1 MTTLSMAMPLIY
13 VKYVTMEGPLM
24 PTLSRLLGR
33 ASSEVLEDETNLLLL
48 RNLVSGRCVSV
59 NLSALAKATGRHRI
73 TVRNEV
79 TELLERKVVNPPVC
93 PFMGL
98 YREYPL
104 LVVVRA
110 DLPDEKRVN
119 DWVAQDR
126 HIFAAY
132 WSRHAEYNMILLIYQ
147 KDVLAY
153 QLWRESLTEEH
164 KIPPR
169 EARLPSYSLYVSNQ
183 LMIKYEPNAAIGL
196 MEAELNR
203 SGKLEINGVTLD
215 RAHFE
220 ILKLLV
226 TGGVFKLNENFL
238 SRELRIHRKTVVKRV
253 DQLLGQGW
261 ILKPVCRFPDLL
273 CPPNYVVAYSM
284 AEIRK
289 ARERVTLAFQN
300 DPHVSMALRISIG
313 GYNLLLM
320 SAHPDI
326 SEHME
331 WEQSLSKRFP
341 SSIGHVDVTYLS
353 PRTKILIDQQKV
365 SLGIIEE
372 KLAQARGRK
381 MRKTVS

>member
-1 MTTLSMAMPLIY
+1 
-13 VKYVTMEGPLM
+13 M
-24 PTLSRLLGR
+24 PTLSKYLAGF
-33 ASSEVLEDETNLLLL
+33 SPEMLEDEANLLLL

-59 NLSALAKATGRHRI
+59 NLSALAKATGRHRN

-79 TELLERKVVNPPVC
+79 DELLRQRVVDRPVC

-119 DWVAQDR
+119 DWVAQDK

-132 WSRHAEYNMILLIYQ
+132 WSRHAEYNMLLLMYQ

-183 LMIKYEPNAAIGL
+183 LMMKYQPSAAIGL

-203 SGKLEINGVTLD
+203 VGKLEINGVTLD
-215 RAHFE
+215 RPRFQVLRH
-220 ILKLLV
+220 LV
-226 TGGVFKLNENFL
+226 SGGVFKLNENYL
-238 SRELRIHRKTVVKRV
+238 SRELRIHRKTIMKRI
-253 DQLLGQGW
+253 DRLLQEGW

-273 CPPNYVVAYSM
+273 CPPNYVLVYSM
-284 AEIRK
+284 MVVHK
-289 ARERVTLAFQN
+289 AKERVTLALQN
-300 DPHVSMALRISIG
+300 DPHVTMALRISIG
-313 GYNLLLM
+313 GYNLLLI
-320 SAHPDI
+320 SAHPDV

-341 SSIGHVDVTYLS
+341 SSIGRVDVTYLS

-372 KLAQARGRK
+372 RLARVRGRR
-381 MRKTVS
+381 MRKAAQ

>member
-1 MTTLSMAMPLIY
+1 MTTLPILCTLIH
-13 VKYVTMEGPLM
+13 VRNVTVEGPEM
-24 PTLSRLLGR
+24 ATLSKLVPR
-33 ASSEVLEDETNLLLL
+33 SSPEMLEDETNLQLL
-48 RNLVSGRCVSV
+48 RSLVGGKCVSV
-59 NLSALAKATGRHRI
+59 NLSAVSKMTGRHRN

-79 TELLERKVVNPPVC
+79 TELLDRKVVNSPVC

-110 DLPDEKRVN
+110 DLPDEKRVK
-119 DWVAQDR
+119 DWVAQDK

-132 WSRHAEYNMILLIYQ
+132 WSRHAEYNMLLLIYQ

-169 EARLPSYSLYVSNQ
+169 DARLPSYSLYVSNQ
-183 LMIKYEPNAAIGL
+183 LMIKYQPSAAIDL
-196 MEAELNR
+196 MEAELKR
-203 SGKLEINGVTLD
+203 AGKLEINRVTLSPE
-215 RAHFE
+215 HFQ

-226 TGGVFKLNENFL
+226 TGGVFKLNENYL
-238 SRELRIHRKTVVKRV
+238 SKELQIHRKTVIKRV
-253 DQLLGQGW
+253 DQLLSQGW
-261 ILKPVCRFPDLL
+261 ILRPVCRFPDLL
-273 CPPNYVVAYSM
+273 CPPNYVLAFSM
-284 AEIRK
+284 AEIHRAK
-289 ARERVTLAFQN
+289 ERVTLALQN

-313 GYNLLLM
+313 GYNLLYIT
-320 SAHPDI
+320 AHPDV

-331 WEQSLSKRFP
+331 WEQSMSRRFP
-341 SSIGHVDVTYLS
+341 SCLGRVDVTYLS

-372 KLAQARGRK
+372 RLARVRGRRI
-381 MRKTVS
+381 RKTTG

>member
-1 MTTLSMAMPLIY
+1 VRDVTTELL
-13 VKYVTMEGPLM
+13 GM
-24 PTLSRLLGR
+24 PTLSRFLARSLP
-33 ASSEVLEDETNLLLL
+33 EVLEDETNLLLL
-48 RNLVSGRCVSV
+48 RNLVSGRCVSA
-59 NLSALAKATGRHRI
+59 NLSALSKATGRHRN
-73 TVRNEV
+73 TVRSQV
-79 TELLERKVVNPPVC
+79 AELLKQKVVNPPVC

-119 DWVAQDR
+119 DWVAHDK

-132 WSRHAEYNMILLIYQ
+132 WSRHAEYNMILFIYQ

-169 EARLPSYSLYVSNQ
+169 ETRLPSYSLYVSNQ

-203 SGKLEINGVTLD
+203 VGKLEINGVTLD
-215 RAHFE
+215 RPHFQ
-220 ILKLLV
+220 ILKLLL
-226 TGGVFKLNENFL
+226 TGDVFKLNENFL
-238 SRELRIHRKTVVKRV
+238 SRELHIHRKTVMKRV
-253 DQLLGQGW
+253 DQLLGEGW
-261 ILKPVCRFPDLL
+261 ILRPVCRFPDLL
-273 CPPNYVVAYSM
+273 CPPNYILAYSM

-289 ARERVTLAFQN
+289 ARERVTLALQN

-313 GYNLLLM
+313 GNNLLLI
-320 SAHPDI
+320 SAHPDV

-331 WEQSLSKRFP
+331 WERSLSKRFP
-341 SSIGHVDVTYLS
+341 SCIGHVDVTYLS
-353 PRTKILIDQQKV
+353 PRAKILIDQQKV
-365 SLGIIEE
+365 SLGRIEE
-372 KLAQARGRK
+372 RLAQARGRK
-381 MRKTVS
+381 MRRTVA

>member
-1 MTTLSMAMPLIY
+1 
-13 VKYVTMEGPLM
+13 M
-24 PTLSRLLGR
+24 PTLSKYSAGLSPEL
-33 ASSEVLEDETNLLLL
+33 LEDEMNLLLL

-59 NLSALAKATGRHRI
+59 NLSALAKATGRHRN

-79 TELLERKVVNPPVC
+79 DELLRKRVVNLPVC

-110 DLPDEKRVN
+110 DLPDEKRVK
-119 DWVAQDR
+119 DWVAHDK

-132 WSRHAEYNMILLIYQ
+132 WSRHAEYNMLLLIYQ

-183 LMIKYEPNAAIGL
+183 LMIKYQPSAAIGL
-196 MEAELNR
+196 MQAELNR
-203 SGKLEINGVTLD
+203 AGKLEINGVALD
-215 RAHFE
+215 APHFE
-220 ILKLLV
+220 VLKLLV
-226 TGGVFKLNENFL
+226 SGGVFKLNENYL
-238 SRELRIHRKTVVKRV
+238 SRELHIHRKTIVKRI
-253 DQLLGQGW
+253 DRLLEEGW
-261 ILKPVCRFPDLL
+261 ILRPVCRFPDLL
-273 CPPNYVVAYSM
+273 CPPNHVLAYSM
-284 AEIRK
+284 MEIRK
-289 ARERVTLAFQN
+289 TKERVTLVLQN
-300 DPHVSMALRISIG
+300 DPHVAMALRISIG
-313 GYNLLLM
+313 GYNVLLI
-320 SAHPDI
+320 SAHPDV

-341 SSIGHVDVTYLS
+341 SSIGRVDVTYLS

-372 KLAQARGRK
+372 RLARVRGRR
-381 MRKTVS
+381 MRKAAQ

>member
-1 MTTLSMAMPLIY
+1 MTTLPVPSSFIY

-24 PTLSRLLGR
+24 PTLSRLLAR
-33 ASSEVLEDETNLLLL
+33 ASSEVLEDEINLLLL

-59 NLSALAKATGRHRI
+59 NLSALSKATGRHRI

-79 TELLERKVVNPPVC
+79 TELLEQKVVNPPVC

-196 MEAELNR
+196 MEAEINR

-238 SRELRIHRKTVVKRV
+238 SRELRIHRKTVMKRV

-289 ARERVTLAFQN
+289 ARERVMLAFQN
-300 DPHVSMALRISIG
+300 DPHVSMALRVSIG

-341 SSIGHVDVTYLS
+341 SSIGRVDVTYLS

-372 KLAQARGRK
+372 KLAQARGRR
-381 MRKTVS
+381 MRKTAS

>member
-1 MTTLSMAMPLIY
+1 MTILPVPSPFIY

-24 PTLSRLLGR
+24 PTLSRLLAR
-33 ASSEVLEDETNLLLL
+33 ASSEVLEDEMNLLLL

-59 NLSALAKATGRHRI
+59 NLSALSKATGRHRI

-79 TELLERKVVNPPVC
+79 TELLEQKVVNPPVC

-238 SRELRIHRKTVVKRV
+238 SRELRIHRKTVMKRV
-253 DQLLGQGW
+253 DQLLAQGW

-289 ARERVTLAFQN
+289 ARERVMLAFQN
-300 DPHVSMALRISIG
+300 DPHVSMALRVSIG

-341 SSIGHVDVTYLS
+341 SSIGRVDVTYLS

-372 KLAQARGRK
+372 KLAQARGRR
-381 MRKTVS
+381 MRKTAS